1 MSIKPPVVITESIIG
16 VLDDSDN
23 DDSSVKSTGGFVHV
37 GVIIS
42 CSMWWVWSYGETRS
56 RDAGIMPS
64 YGPIIIPHMGLL
76 LSPHN
81 THIRPFVVCFHP
93 FNALQWKT
101 KSPLGSSSPT
111 DRCSLIKSWRKNDQ
125 EWRDQMRRRYRGF
138 NCGEGGAEME
148 IDKKAVRSDAFGT
161 EGGF

>member
-93 FNALQWKT
+93 FNALPWRT
-101 KSPLGSSSPT
+101 LTSSRRLHEFVNKSSASM
-111 DRCSLIKSWRKNDQ
+111 CSLNPDERMIKNQ
-125 EWRDQMRRRYRGF
+125 EIR
-138 NCGEGGAEME
+138 CGG
-148 IDKKAVRSDAFGT
+148 GT
-161 EGGF
+161 EVLIVSRVGQDGAW